1 MEYETEEQQVEA
13 LKSWWAENG
22 KAVIAGV
29 FIGVAV
35 IGGWSLWTGHVE
47 NKTVAASDAFS
58 ESLEAVNSS
67 DVDTALLRAD
77 EVQDDNPGHLYAS
90 YAAMTAARAAVEN
103 GDLEEAAKRL
113 EWVSENAPQDDV
125 RLLAK
130 VRLARVQGS
139 LGDAAAGLS
148 TLPKSYPES
157 FTALVEEARGDLHVY
172 AGDEEAA
179 RVAYQAAVDAESSA
193 NPEGLTM
200 KMNELAQPSDASDD
214 SESTS

>member
-13 LKSWWAENG
+13 LKDWWKENG

-29 FIGVAV
+29 VIGVAV

-58 ESLEAVNSS
+58 EALVAANSA
-67 DVDTALLRAD
+67 DADTALVLAD

-103 GDLEEAAKRL
+103 GDLAEAAKRL

-130 VRLARVQGS
+130 IRLARVQGAV
-139 LGDAAAGLS
+139 GDAAAGLAI
-148 TLPKSYPES
+148 LPKSYPDS
-157 FTALVEEARGDLHVY
+157 FAGLVEEARGDLLVFS
-172 AGDEEAA
+172 GDIDAA
-179 RVAYQAAVDAESSA
+179 RAAYQAAADSEYIA
-193 NPEGLTM
+193 NREGLTM
-200 KMNELAQPSDASDD
+200 KMNELAQPSDTTDD